1 MIAALAPW
9 IRTGVLLAALVSL
22 AAAAAP
28 VAWHLRGWSAAL
40 PARPPSPGPAP
51 ADPDPVDLGPIL
63 DLAPFGAAAE
73 EPEPEAPVGE
83 TSLDLVLHGVV
94 VQEDPAASI
103 AFIGHEGT
111 TQGYRPG
118 DAVAERAILRGVA
131 ATQVVL
137 EVDGALQ
144 TLSFPDPD
152 GASDASAAAPAL
164 SGPDRLRE
172 LVAAQTRGDGEEPP
186 PPEPERGPP
195 QTTQDHIG
203 LWRERIRAN
212 PGEVLDRIGLIPTAE
227 GYRIAEEHDSGV
239 GLAGLQAGDVVR
251 SVNGQA
257 VGDVDR
263 DRRLF
268 DEVAASGLAR
278 IEVQR
283 GDRTITMSFPLE

>member
-1 MIAALAPW
+1 MIVALAPW
-9 IRTGVLLAALVSL
+9 IRTGVLVAALASL

-28 VAWHLRGWSAAL
+28 VAWHLRGWSATL
-40 PARPPSPGPAP
+40 PARPSSPDPAP
-51 ADPDPVDLGPIL
+51 ADPDLVDLGPIL
-63 DLAPFGAAAE
+63 ALAPFGTVEE
-73 EPEPEAPVGE
+73 EPKPEAPIGE
-83 TSLDLVLHGVV
+83 TSLELVLRGVV
-94 VQEDPAASI
+94 VQADPAASI
-103 AFIGHEGT
+103 AFIGHEDT

-118 DAVAERAILRGVA
+118 DTVAERAVLREVA

-144 TLSFPDPD
+144 TLSFPDPG
-152 GASDASAAAPAL
+152 GAVEASTAPPAL

-172 LVAAQTRGDGEEPP
+172 LVAAQTQGSGGDPP
-186 PPEPERGPP
+186 PPKPERGPP
-195 QTTQDHIG
+195 QTTQDHID
-203 LWRERIRAN
+203 LWRDRIRAN

-227 GYRIAEEHDSGV
+227 GYKVAEEHDSGV

-257 VGDVDR
+257 VGNVDN
-263 DRRLF
+263 DRTLF

>member
-1 MIAALAPW
+1 VIAALAPW

-51 ADPDPVDLGPIL
+51 ADPEPVDLGPIL
-63 DLAPFGAAAE
+63 NLAPFGAVAA
-73 EPEPEAPVGE
+73 EPEPEAPLGE

-94 VQEDPAASI
+94 VQEEPAASI
-103 AFIGHEGT
+103 AFIGHQGI

-118 DAVAERAILRGVA
+118 DPVAERATLREVA

-144 TLSFPDPD
+144 ILSFPDRD
-152 GASDASAAAPAL
+152 GAADASAAAPAL
-164 SGPDRLRE
+164 SGPDRLRQ
-172 LVAAQTRGDGEEPP
+172 LVAAQGRGNGGEPP

-195 QTTQDHIG
+195 QTTQDHID

-212 PGEVLDRIGLIPTAE
+212 PAEVLDRIGLIPTPE
-227 GYRIAEEHDSGV
+227 GYRIDEEHDSGV

-278 IEVQR
+278 IEVRR

>member
-9 IRTGVLLAALVSL
+9 IRTGVLLAALASL

-40 PARPPSPGPAP
+40 PARPPSAGPAP
-51 ADPDPVDLGPIL
+51 ADPEPVDLGPIL
-63 DLAPFGAAAE
+63 ELAPFGAVAA
-73 EPEPEAPVGE
+73 EPEPVAPLGE

-94 VQEDPAASI
+94 VQENPAASI

-118 DAVAERAILRGVA
+118 DAVAERATLREVA
-131 ATQVVL
+131 AAQVVL

-144 TLSFPDPD
+144 TLSFPDRSD
-152 GASDASAAAPAL
+152 GGDAADPAPAL

-172 LVAAQTRGDGEEPP
+172 LVAAQTRSNGGEPP
-186 PPEPERGPP
+186 PAEPERGPP
-195 QTTQDHIG
+195 QTTQDHID

-212 PGEVLDRIGLIPTAE
+212 PREVLDRIGLIPTPE

-257 VGDVDR
+257 VGDVDS

-283 GDRTITMSFPLE
+283 GERTITMSFPLE